1 MFGLLTGTQ
10 GAGLINGNDT
20 GCQEDRLISIVAVA
34 MQTGWTSSSL
44 PRPYRGN
51 YASLKR
57 QCISLAEQFCW
68 SQQLASERLASAELT

>member
-10 GAGLINGNDT
+10 GARLLNGNDAIY
-20 GCQEDRLISIVAVA
+20 QEDRLISIIAVA

-51 YASLKR
+51 YASLKTVHNPSS
-57 QCISLAEQFCW
+57 IILLVPTAG
-68 SQQLASERLASAELT
+68 L